1 MALKLIKIKVM
12 EFKKIKLSA
21 TFLLI
26 IIAMFFGALSS
37 VLALIIIGAGNFK
50 MPFIGKINYADSNL
64 GGNVVIEQPR
74 NVVIEQ
80 DQQLTRVENDL
91 LPTVFNI
98 YPIKKGTDVLSKAYL
113 ESEALGRGINLTAD
127 GWFLTTSEAVK
138 DLKANYY
145 LVGYQSKK
153 YQSEYFTEDKS
164 AGLVFGKI
172 SGASN
177 LPVAKLGSA
186 SDLTLGQTLVL
197 ISSRNSLE
205 LVNISKIGYSAGSA
219 ADLILSSDKLEKRIF
234 LNRTFDKFDEGSV
247 LANLKGEVV
256 GIVSGGSAI
265 PVDYFSKNISQ
276 VLEKKQVARPL
287 LGIEYLDLAQIDGT
301 IEIADKGAYVAKDP
315 IKGFAAY
322 GLVKKGD
329 LIKKVNDYELNAFFG
344 LEEAVNKYRPGDRVD
359 LLLLRDGKDLTIPI
373 VFK

>member
-1 MALKLIKIKVM
+1 M

-80 DQQLTRVENDL
+80 DQQLTRIENDL
-91 LPTVFNI
+91 LPTVFNV
-98 YPIKKGTDVLSKAYL
+98 YPIKKGVDALSKAYL
-113 ESEALGRGINLTAD
+113 ESEVLGHGVNLTAD
-127 GWFLTTSEAVK
+127 GWFLTTAETVK
-138 DLKANYY
+138 DLKANYQ

-234 LNRTFDKFDEGSV
+234 LNKSFNKFDEGSI

-276 VLEKKQVARPL
+276 VLEKKQVARAF
-287 LGIEYLDLAQIDGT
+287 LGVEYLDLAQVDGT
-301 IEIADKGAYVAKDP
+301 IEVADKGAYVAKEP
-315 IKGFAAY
+315 IKGVAAY

-359 LLLLRDGKDLTIPI
+359 LLLSRGGKDLTIPV

>member
-1 MALKLIKIKVM
+1 M
-12 EFKKIKLSA
+12 EFKKIKFSA
-21 TFLLI
+21 TFLVI
-26 IIAMFFGALSS
+26 IIAMLFGSLSG

-50 MPFIGKINYADSNL
+50 IPFLGKINYSDPNL

-80 DQQLTRVENDL
+80 DQQLTRIENDL
-91 LPTVFNI
+91 LPTIFNI
-98 YPIKKGTDVLSKAYL
+98 YSLKKGTDVLSKAYS
-113 ESEALGRGINLTAD
+113 ESEVLGHGINLTAD
-127 GWFLTTSEAVK
+127 GWFLTTSEVIK
-138 DLKANYY
+138 EPKTTYHLI
-145 LVGYQSKK
+145 GYQSKK
-153 YQSEYFTEDKS
+153 YQSEYFTEDKP
-164 AGLVFGKI
+164 AGLTFGKI

-219 ADLILSSDKLEKRIF
+219 SELILSSDKLEKRIF
-234 LNRTFDKFDEGSV
+234 LNKSLDKFDEGGV

-256 GIVSGGSAI
+256 GIISGGSAI
-265 PVDYFSKNISQ
+265 PVDYFSKTISQ
-276 VLEKKQVARPL
+276 VLEKKQVARAY
-287 LGIEYLDLAQIDGT
+287 LGIEYLDLAQIDGL
-301 IEIADKGAYVAKDP
+301 IETADKGAYVAKEP
-315 IKGFAAY
+315 VKGVAVY
-322 GLVKKGD
+322 GLIKKGD

-359 LLLLRDGKDLTIPI
+359 LLISRAGKDLTIPV